1 MGKKGTTEIGYENPN
16 GQVVLRP
23 TGKEGTDH
31 LQKVY
36 VLRCRECG
44 TEYGANGSDIHA
56 RLCPHCQEGR
66 PGLRY

>member
-1 MGKKGTTEIGYENPN
+1 MSTKGTTEVGYRNPN
-16 GQVVLRP
+16 GQVVIRA

-36 VLRCRECG
+36 VLRCVHCS

-56 RLCPHCQEGR
+56 RRCPECQDGR
-66 PGLRY
+66 PGLPY